1 MIPAFGE
8 IGESLRRSTVQ
19 VRDGRRSGGSGV
31 IWNSDGLIVT
41 NAHVARSSRMTVE
54 LWDGR
59 TYPAELQSRDAR
71 RDLASLRLAD
81 SADHERRWSAPP
93 ARQLPAATAGDSGRL
108 RAGELVI
115 AVGNPLGFTGALSTG
130 VVHALGPLNGVGRRS
145 WVQAAIRLAPGN
157 SGGPLADALGRVVG
171 INTMV
176 VGGGLALAVPVN
188 TVEQF
193 LRSGPPVELG
203 VTVQP
208 VRLPAARPGIGLV
221 VIEVAGGSPAESAS
235 LRMGD
240 VLIGANGQ
248 PFQSP
253 DDLSDA
259 IERSAGEALSIEFVR
274 GEADRKREVSVRLD
288 RKVAV

>member
-41 NAHVARSSRMTVE
+41 NAHVARSPKMTVE

-59 TYPAELQSRDAR
+59 TFPAELRSRDSR
-71 RDLASLRLAD
+71 RDLATLALP
-81 SADHERRWSAPP
+81 HGRGSAP
-93 ARQLPAATAGDSGRL
+93 ASAGDSSRL

-130 VVHALGPLNGVGRRS
+130 VVHATGQLPGLGRRS

-157 SGGPLADALGRVVG
+157 SGGPLADAFGRVVG

-176 VGGGLALAVPVN
+176 VSGGLALAVPVN

-193 LRSGPPVELG
+193 LRAGPPIELG

-221 VIEVAGGSPAESAS
+221 VMEVANGSPAENAS
-235 LRMGD
+235 LHLGD
-240 VLIGANGQ
+240 VLIGANGRH
-248 PFQSP
+248 FQSP

-259 IERSAGEALSIEFVR
+259 IEQSAGAAISIEFMR
-274 GEADRKREVSVRLD
+274 GEANRKREVSVKLERQ
-288 RKVAV
+288 VAV

>member
-41 NAHVARSSRMTVE
+41 NAHVARSPRMTIE

-59 TYPAELQSRDAR
+59 TYPAELQRRDAR
-71 RDLASLRLAD
+71 RDLASLTVA
-81 SADHERRWSAPP
+81 
-93 ARQLPAATAGDSGRL
+93 ARQLPPATPGDSGRL

-130 VVHALGPLNGVGRRS
+130 VVHALGPLNGLGRRN

-157 SGGPLADALGRVVG
+157 SGGPLADALGKVVG

-221 VIEVAGGSPAESAS
+221 VMEVAGGSPAENAS

-248 PFQSP
+248 PFRSP

-259 IERSAGEALSIEFVR
+259 IERSEGEALSIEFVR
-274 GEADRKREVSVRLD
+274 GEANRKREVSVRLD